1 VVSGDLTPGVEVA
14 TSSLPKGSVE
24 ELLTPRFCQNCGR
37 GSEADCTYRFLRAD
51 RSLIIELCPRCM
63 AWSILP
69 SVLEADLESA

>member
-1 VVSGDLTPGVEVA
+1 MVSGDLTPGVEVA

-24 ELLTPRFCQNCGR
+24 ELLTPRYCSNCGK

-51 RSLIIELCPRCM
+51 RSAIIELCPRCM

-69 SVLEADLESA
+69 SVLEADLESP